1 MIGSVMSKKL
11 GHFRVVKR
19 ETQVLRLERRSELP
33 LLLAVLGGVLFIVV
47 WFLRA
52 WQFAS
57 GLIVSIVLVILSLP
71 GIITVLY
78 LRPWKEVLILD
89 RVAGKFVRKEQY
101 LLRRNKI
108 MDLPLDTIASAA
120 PVQRTIRVT
129 DKKGQMVDHVYWAA
143 LLRSTSGEE
152 TDLDGANDLER
163 IRELTQ
169 VINDFIAKPSPRTP

>member
-1 MIGSVMSKKL
+1 MMTEKL

-19 ETQVLRLERRSELP
+19 ESQVLRLERRSQSP
-33 LLLAVLGGVLFIVV
+33 LLLVALGVVLLIVV

-57 GLIVSIVLVILSLP
+57 GLIVSLVLVILSLP

-78 LRPWKEVLILD
+78 LRPWKEVLIVD

-108 MDLPLDTIASAA
+108 MDLPLNTIASAA
-120 PVQRTIRVT
+120 PEQRTIRVM

-152 TDLDGANDLER
+152 TELDGANDPEG
-163 IRELTQ
+163 IRELTE
-169 VINDFIAKPSPRTP
+169 VINDFIARPSPPIP